1 MSVTLTSTVRD
12 EAVNHKSQVVQL
24 KSSSCLLRLVILTG
38 LSVFWEELFL
48 FLFHQTV
55 REKES
60 KHINIMHQHIL
71 SDPPKK
77 IYAILYLLLLQL
89 KHFLYMLLILP
100 EARTTM
106 KKYRE
111 DQIRDSDLVLSLW
124 EDVVSDKC
132 NRLGDECMSFSH
144 FLVQNLFSFWH

>member
-71 SDPPKK
+71 SDFPPKN
-77 IYAILYLLLLQL
+77 IC
-89 KHFLYMLLILP
+89 
-100 EARTTM
+100 
-106 KKYRE
+106 
-111 DQIRDSDLVLSLW
+111 DLVFAFIAI
-124 EDVVSDKC
+124 EA
-132 NRLGDECMSFSH
+132 
-144 FLVQNLFSFWH
+144 FLIHAFNFTRGPYYNEEVQRRPNQRF